1 MSSKSQLSLA
11 RRLRNQS
18 TKAEQIMWR
27 VLRNRQLSGYKFYRQ
42 VPLGAYVVDFWCKSR
57 QFIIEI
63 DGGIHVGRET
73 QDQERDR
80 VLSGLGYRI
89 IRFTNDQVINDLNQ
103 VVEVIKTSLIT
114 NSISLI

>member
-42 VPLGAYVVDFWCKSR
+42 VPLGAYVVDFCCKSR

-73 QDQERDR
+73 QDQEREKS
-80 VLSGLGYRI
+80 LEKLGFQV
-89 IRFTNDQVINDLNQ
+89 IRFTNDQVNNDLNQ
-103 VVEVIKTSLIT
+103 VVEVIRSSL
-114 NSISLI
+114 SM